1 MTPAVMTADPN
12 EPRFERIGWFWIFV
26 VVSVIVHA
34 AFLVQTQW
42 QKARV
47 SLDEAPQV
55 MSVQMIEVRPAR
67 PEPVIQPSPVVEKI
81 VEPEPVLTKLSEPEV
96 VPLPPEPVAAPAK
109 PKPAPQKVE
118 RVAQSQPTA
127 PALVEARPTAHTNR
141 PPAYPEMARRN
152 GWQGLCMV
160 RVVVDTSGIA
170 GAVSIARSSGYGI
183 LDQAALAA
191 VRKWKFTP
199 RMVRGVA
206 AASTVE
212 VPVNF
217 SLR

>member
-1 MTPAVMTADPN
+1 MTTAVMPASTD
-12 EPRFERIGWFWIFV
+12 ESRFERIGWFWIFV
-26 VVSVIVHA
+26 SISVIAHA

-42 QKARV
+42 QKAEV
-47 SLDEAPQV
+47 ALEASPQV
-55 MSVQMIEVRPAR
+55 MTVQMIEVSPAP
-67 PEPVIQPSPVVEKI
+67 PEPAVVLPPVVERI
-81 VEPEPVLTKLSEPEV
+81 AEPEPVLTQLPEPEV
-96 VPLPPEPVAAPAK
+96 VPLPPEPVAAPPK
-109 PKPAPQKVE
+109 PKPVPQKVQ
-118 RVAQSQPTA
+118 RAAPPRPTA
-127 PALVEARPTAHTNR
+127 PALVEARPAAHSNR

-160 RVVVDTSGIA
+160 RVAVDATGRP
-170 GAVSIARSSGYGI
+170 GAVSVARSSGYGI

-199 RMVRGVA
+199 RLVRGAA

>member
-1 MTPAVMTADPN
+1 MAAGFMTATVGQS
-12 EPRFERIGWFWIFV
+12 RFERGGWFWIFV
-26 VVSVIVHA
+26 ALSVLAHI
-34 AFLVQTQW
+34 AFLVQVQW
-42 QKARV
+42 QKASV
-47 SLDEAPQV
+47 ALEASPQV
-55 MSVQMIEVRPAR
+55 MTVQMIEVRSAP
-67 PEPVIQPSPVVEKI
+67 PEPVVISRPVVEKI
-81 VEPEPVLTKLSEPEV
+81 IEPEPVLTKLPEPEV
-96 VPLPPEPVAAPAK
+96 VPLPPEPVAAP
-109 PKPAPQKVE
+109 PKPVPQKVE
-118 RVAQSQPTA
+118 RVVQPQPST
-127 PALVEARPTAHTNR
+127 PALVEARPTAHSNR

-160 RVVVDTSGIA
+160 RVAVDASGRA

-191 VRKWKFTP
+191 VRKWKFIP
-199 RMVRGVA
+199 RMVRGLA